1 MNGKAFFD
9 TNVLVY
15 AIVENDPRKIRAR
28 ELLAVGGTISV
39 QVLNEF
45 VSVVRRKVKM
55 PWDDVRA
62 ALQWILLLCPEAVTV
77 TIKTHEKAVGIAERY
92 SYRIYDSLI
101 VASALEAKCE
111 LLYSEDLQ
119 DGQVIAEQLRIL
131 NPFRSPGSV

>member
-45 VSVVRRKVKM
+45 VSVVRRKVNM

-62 ALQWILLLCPEAVTV
+62 TLRWIQLLCLQAVPV

-92 SYRIYDSLI
+92 GYGIYDSLI
-101 VASALEAKCE
+101 VASALEAKSTV
-111 LLYSEDLQ
+111 LYSEDMQ
-119 DGQVIAEQLRIL
+119 DGQVIDRLTISS
-131 NPFRSPGSV
+131 PF

>member
-45 VSVVRRKVKM
+45 VSIVRRQVKM

-62 ALQWILLLCPEAVTV
+62 SLRWILLLCPKAVPV

-92 SYRIYDSLI
+92 GYGIYDSLI
-101 VASALEAKCE
+101 VASALEAKSTV
-111 LLYSEDLQ
+111 LYSEDMQ
-119 DGQVIAEQLRIL
+119 DGQVIDRLTISS
-131 NPFRSPGSV
+131 PF

>member
-1 MNGKAFFD
+1 MNGKAFVD
-9 TNVLVY
+9 TNILVY

-28 ELLAVGGTISV
+28 ELLALGGTISV
-39 QVLNEF
+39 QVVNEF

-62 ALQWILLLCPEAVTV
+62 TLQWILLLCPAAVTL

-92 SYRIYDSLI
+92 GYRINDSLI

-119 DGQVIAEQLRIL
+119 DGQVIDKYLTIR
-131 NPFRSPGSV
+131 NPFGIPG

>member
-55 PWDDVRA
+55 PWDDVSA
-62 ALQWILLLCPEAVTV
+62 ALQGFLLLCPEAVTV

-92 SYRIYDSLI
+92 GYKIYDSLI

-111 LLYSEDLQ
+111 LLYSEDLK
-119 DGQVIAEQLRIL
+119 DGQIIGKQLTIR
-131 NPFRSPGSV
+131 NPFK

>member
-45 VSVVRRKVKM
+45 VSIVRRQVKM

-62 ALQWILLLCPEAVTV
+62 ALQWILLLCPKAVPV

-92 SYRIYDSLI
+92 GYGIYDSLI
-101 VASALEAKCE
+101 VASALEAKSTV
-111 LLYSEDLQ
+111 LYSEDMQ
-119 DGQVIAEQLRIL
+119 DGQVIDRLTISS
-131 NPFRSPGSV
+131 PF

>member
-15 AIVENDPRKIRAR
+15 AIVENDPRKVRAR

-45 VSVVRRKVKM
+45 VSVVRRKVNM

-62 ALQWILLLCPEAVTV
+62 TLRWIRLLCPQAVAV
-77 TIKTHEKAVGIAERY
+77 TIKAHEKAVGIAERY
-92 SYRIYDSLI
+92 GYRIYDSLI

-119 DGQVIAEQLRIL
+119 DGQVIERQLTIR
-131 NPFRSPGSV
+131 NMFR

>member
-15 AIVENDPRKIRAR
+15 AIVENDPREIRAR

-62 ALQWILLLCPEAVTV
+62 TLQWILLLCPQAVTV
-77 TIKTHEKAVGIAERY
+77 TIKTHERAVGIAEKY
-92 SYRIYDSLI
+92 GFSIFDSLI

-111 LLYSEDLQ
+111 VLYSEDLK
-119 DGQVIAEQLRIL
+119 DGQVIDGRLRIR
-131 NPFRSPGSV
+131 NPFRFETGS

>member
-15 AIVENDPRKIRAR
+15 AIVENDPRKISAR

-39 QVLNEF
+39 QVLSEF

-62 ALQWILLLCPEAVTV
+62 TLQWILLLCPEAITV
-77 TIKTHEKAVGIAERY
+77 TIKTHERAVGIAERY
-92 SYRIYDSLI
+92 GYRIYDSLI
-101 VASALEAKCE
+101 VASAVEAKCTI
-111 LLYSEDLQ
+111 LYSEDMQ
-119 DGQVIAEQLRIL
+119 DGQVIDHRLTIR
-131 NPFRSPGSV
+131 NPFR

>member
-9 TNVLVY
+9 TKVLVY
-15 AIVENDPRKIRAR
+15 AIVENDPRKTRAR

-62 ALQWILLLCPEAVTV
+62 TLQWILLLCPEAVGV
-77 TIKTHEKAVGIAERY
+77 TIKTHEKAVGLAERHG
-92 SYRIYDSLI
+92 YRIYDSLI
-101 VASALEAKCE
+101 VASALEAKCTI
-111 LLYSEDLQ
+111 LYSEDMQ
-119 DGQVIAEQLRIL
+119 DGQVIEKQLTVR
-131 NPFRSPGSV
+131 NPFM

>member
-45 VSVVRRKVKM
+45 VSIVRRQVKM

-62 ALQWILLLCPEAVTV
+62 SLRWILLLCPKAVPV

-92 SYRIYDSLI
+92 GYGIYDSLI
-101 VASALEAKCE
+101 VASALEAKCTV
-111 LLYSEDLQ
+111 LYSEDMQ
-119 DGQVIAEQLRIL
+119 DGQVIDRLTISS
-131 NPFRSPGSV
+131 PF

>member
-9 TNVLVY
+9 TSILVY

-45 VSVVRRKVKM
+45 VSVVRRRVNM

-62 ALQWILLLCPEAVTV
+62 TLRWILLLCPKAVTV
-77 TIKTHEKAVGIAERY
+77 TIKTHEKAIGIAERY
-92 SYRIYDSLI
+92 GYRVYDSLI
-101 VASALEAKCE
+101 VASALEAKCD

-119 DGQVIAEQLRIL
+119 DGQVIDGRLTIR
-131 NPFRSPGSV
+131 NPFR